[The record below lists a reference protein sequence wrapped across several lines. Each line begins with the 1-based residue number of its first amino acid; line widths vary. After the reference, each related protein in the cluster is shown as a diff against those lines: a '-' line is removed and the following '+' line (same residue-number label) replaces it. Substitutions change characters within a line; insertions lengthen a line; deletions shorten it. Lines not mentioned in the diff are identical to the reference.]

1 MQIHELTQPR
11 KSKLDEIEMFGPGGL
26 ASEIGSAIRNPAQA
40 LGFTKDGKFSPGL
53 AQKQADQA
61 EYARRAAKAAGKIQ
75 AQLPDPTK
83 PPTLDQAVAKLKANP
98 AAQQWIDGVAANWP
112 AQAKNLA
119 QSTRTVQD
127 IKEGPLSDRAK
138 QRSLNTNTA
147 KTTATT
153 TAPNPFASTVSNLAT
168 PTDTGLTPDP
178 TVKSSSGGNLTT
190 TATGQTHVA
199 SPVNT
204 NLYADQFRTWVNSQL
219 KTTSLEKLETDPKV
233 KAILEPLLQQI
244 VAARNNPQAQQKLVH
259 DFFSYAVA
267 ANHVVQA
274 KNPGQNQTNRSNFAT
289 GSPITGDQNAVDT
302 GLNRGQLLTLKQMA
316 RDAGGPVPRTTGNDF
331 FDSLI
336 AQIRGV

>member
-1 MQIHELTQPR
+1 MQIHELTQP
-11 KSKLDEIEMFGPGGL
+11 KKTKLDEIEMFGPGGL
-26 ASEIGSAIRNPAQA
+26 GNLIGQTIRNPRSFLPGAQA
-40 LGFTKDGKFSPGL
+40 
-53 AQKQADQA
+53 QQRADQA
-61 EYARRAAKAAGKIQ
+61 EYSRRAAKAAGKIQ
-75 AQLPDPTK
+75 NQLSKTA
-83 PPTLDQAVAKLKANP
+83 PPTLDQALAKLKANP

-112 AQAKNLA
+112 VQAKKLA

-153 TAPNPFASTVSNLAT
+153 TAPNPFTSTVSNLAT

-244 VAARNNPQAQQKLVH
+244 VTARDNPQAQQKLVH
-259 DFFSYAVA
+259 AFFSYAVA
-267 ANHVVQA
+267 TNHVAQA
-274 KNPGQNQTNRSNFAT
+274 IEQGQNQQNNGNLASGPEITRS
-289 GSPITGDQNAVDT
+289 QQVVDT
-302 GLNRGQLLTLKQMA
+302 GLTRDQLNTLYQRA
-316 RDAGGPVPRTTGNDF
+316 SAAGGPPPKDTGNAF
-331 FDSLI
+331 FNSLI

>member
-40 LGFTKDGKFSPGL
+40 LGFTKDGKFKPGL
-53 AQKQADQA
+53 AQKQADQS

-75 AQLPDPTK
+75 AQMPE

-98 AAQQWIDGVAANWP
+98 GAQQWIDGVAAAWP
-112 AQAKNLA
+112 AEAKKLA

-138 QRSLNTNTA
+138 QRSLNNNTA

-168 PTDTGLTPDP
+168 PTNTGLTPDP
-178 TVKSSSGGNLTT
+178 TAKTSSGGNLAT

-204 NLYADQFRTWVNSQL
+204 NLYADQFCAWVDSQL

-244 VAARNNPQAQQKLVH
+244 VAARNNPLAQQKLVH

-274 KNPGQNQTNRSNFAT
+274 KNPGQNQTNKSNLAT
-289 GSPITGDQNAVDT
+289 GSPITGNQNAVNT
-302 GLNRGQLLTLKQMA
+302 GLNRVQLLTLKQMA
-316 RDAGGPVPRTTGNDF
+316 RDAGGPAPRTTGNDF

-336 AQIRGV
+336 AQIRGLG